1 MMTRAEWR
9 IKLLLCCCFIGI
21 QGVLSK
27 FAAQPSQTDR
37 RTRSFD
43 PNCLNGCPTVRV
55 EPTRRFLQLGSPQ
68 GSLQSIIQW
77 VESTESL
84 SALSGLFASVNTAS
98 LLGDQVAT
106 DGGMTLFAPTDEAF
120 EKLENE
126 TSLVSRL
133 KSKSWNLHLVN
144 IMGYHLVN
152 GVVMSRDL
160 SNHATFTTVANEIL
174 SVSNRPRD
182 VSATLIN
189 SQDEKNALVGSVE
202 ILESQGGVIYFVDN
216 VLRPSFM
223 SRTVA
228 ELGDEYSML
237 NALLVNVG
245 LDERLQLPSESWTI
259 FAPDN
264 VAFEKVPE
272 QVMAALLVP
281 EKEADLTNILMNHIV
296 DTVLPSTQMVDG
308 QQLKTIGDGGTIT
321 IGIHINRIVILNNR
335 AAIVSPDLL
344 SINGIVHRI
353 DDVLL
358 PAVYIPGASGDDEV
372 SQSINTSVLA
382 ILNQTM
388 GVSAFQSMVSACSCS
403 EGFADARRNY
413 TVFAPTNRSFES
425 VPLPIWLSP
434 PWNLHLT
441 ELVLFH
447 TSNSRLDTFN
457 DEMNLTMANNESL
470 QVKMDSNSGI
480 SLWTQQNRT
489 VTLAGS
495 ALFGT
500 NGAIHIIDGYLKPA
514 FMLRTVANI
523 PDNFSTILSL
533 VEAAG
538 LAELL
543 QSPGPFSVSGETSTS
558 SGQQLTFLAPSN
570 AAVEDSQDLS
580 LLNDPENVQY
590 LMDVLLYHFVEAVI
604 PLDSVQNTDT
614 FVTRSGSTVTFAVRP
629 GENGG
634 TKFMVNDATVIFRDY
649 LVGSGIVHGLDKVL
663 IPDDID
669 SDPTNNG
676 SPSVP
681 APIADSARE
690 PETSAVA
697 RLALAFW
704 SLFTSLAATTV
715 LLW

>member
-9 IKLLLCCCFIGI
+9 VKLLLCCCFMGI
-21 QGVLSK
+21 QEVLSK
-27 FAAQPSQTDR
+27 FSAHPSLTDR

-43 PNCLNGCPTVRV
+43 PNCLSGCPTVRD
-55 EPTRRFLQLGSPQ
+55 ESTQRFLQLESPQ

-84 SALSGLFASVNTAS
+84 STLSGLFASVNTAS

-120 EKLENE
+120 ETFENE
-126 TSLVSRL
+126 TNLVSRL
-133 KSKSWNLHLVN
+133 KSESWNLHLAN
-144 IMGYHLVN
+144 IIGYHLVN

-182 VSATLIN
+182 ASATLIN
-189 SQDEKNALVGSVE
+189 SQDEENALVGSVE

-237 NALLVNVG
+237 KALLVNVG
-245 LDERLQLPSESWTI
+245 LDERLQLPSGSWTI

-264 VAFEKVPE
+264 GAFEKLPE

-281 EKEADLTNILMNHIV
+281 EKETDLTNILMNHMV
-296 DTVLPSTQMVDG
+296 DTVVPSTQMVDG
-308 QQLKTIGDGGTIT
+308 QQLKTIGNGGTIT
-321 IGIHINRIVILNNR
+321 ISIHINRIVILNNR

-344 SINGIVHRI
+344 SINGLAHHI

-358 PAVYIPGASGDDEV
+358 PAVYIPGASGDV
-372 SQSINTSVLA
+372 GISQSANISVLE

-403 EGFADARRNY
+403 DDFANTRRNY
-413 TVFAPTNRSFES
+413 TIFTPTNQSFES

-457 DEMNLTMANNESL
+457 EMNLTMANNESL
-470 QVKMDSNSGI
+470 QVKMDSNLGI

-489 VTLAGS
+489 VTLGGS
-495 ALFGT
+495 ALLGT
-500 NGAIHIIDGYLKPA
+500 NGVIHIVDGYLKPA
-514 FMLRTVANI
+514 FMLRTFANI

-543 QSPGPFSVSGETSTS
+543 QSPGPFSVSGETSTN

-570 AAVEDSQDLS
+570 AAIEDSQDLS

-690 PETSAVA
+690 PETSAVT
-697 RLALAFW
+697 RLALAFR